1 MKLRNLLAVSATA
14 FTLLSCNDSDN
25 HPTPGKVSYP
35 HYRQYKR
42 KCRHPCTDRRRNGPT
57 NENDINS
64 LEFFVFNSDGSF
76 QKYYKPASVA
86 SDNQYTFLVNAGS
99 LTILTAANQNLGE
112 PSPAPASLA
121 DFKKSSSYKEL
132 SLDGTNSRS
141 DISTSLGFAMAA
153 EGTANV
159 VEGETNKLSLSY
171 AVC

>member
-25 HPTPGKVSYP
+25 HPTPGKGELTPITVNIKGNADT
-35 HYRQYKR
+35 RAL
-42 KCRHPCTDRRRNGPT
+42 TGEETGAT

-76 QKYYKPASVA
+76 QKYYKPVSVA

-112 PSPAPASLA
+112 PHPP
-121 DFKKSSSYKEL
+121 L
-132 SLDGTNSRS
+132 SLWQ
-141 DISTSLGFAMAA
+141 ISKRAAHTKSFLWMAQTPVRTSVLPSGLPWRQKGRPM
-153 EGTANV
+153 
-159 VEGETNKLSLSY
+159 
-171 AVC
+171 

>member
-25 HPTPGKVSYP
+25 HPTPGKGELTPITVNIKGNADT
-35 HYRQYKR
+35 RAL
-42 KCRHPCTDRRRNGPT
+42 TGEETGAT

-112 PSPAPASLA
+112 PSPALPLWQISRRAA
-121 DFKKSSSYKEL
+121 HTKSFL
-132 SLDGTNSRS
+132 WMAQTPVR
-141 DISTSLGFAMAA
+141 TSVLPSGLPWRQKGRPM
-153 EGTANV
+153 
-159 VEGETNKLSLSY
+159 
-171 AVC
+171 

>member
-25 HPTPGKVSYP
+25 HPTPGKGELTPITVNIKGNADT
-35 HYRQYKR
+35 RAL
-42 KCRHPCTDRRRNGPT
+42 TGEETGAT

-112 PSPAPASLA
+112 PPPLPLWPISKRAAHT
-121 DFKKSSSYKEL
+121 KSFL
-132 SLDGTNSRS
+132 WMAQTPVR
-141 DISTSLGFAMAA
+141 TSVLPSGLPWRQKGRPM
-153 EGTANV
+153 
-159 VEGETNKLSLSY
+159 
-171 AVC
+171 

>member
-25 HPTPGKVSYP
+25 HPTPGKGELTPITVNIKGNADT
-35 HYRQYKR
+35 RAL
-42 KCRHPCTDRRRNGPT
+42 TGEETGAT

-112 PSPAPASLA
+112 PSL
-121 DFKKSSSYKEL
+121 FGRFQKEQL
-132 SLDGTNSRS
+132 IQRAFFGWHKLPFGHQYFPRVCHGGRRDGQCSGRRDKQIKPFHTP
-141 DISTSLGFAMAA
+141 FA
-153 EGTANV
+153 E
-159 VEGETNKLSLSY
+159 
-171 AVC
+171 

>member
-25 HPTPGKVSYP
+25 HPTPGKGELTPITVNIKGNADT
-35 HYRQYKR
+35 RAL
-42 KCRHPCTDRRRNGPT
+42 TGEETGAT

-99 LTILTAANQNLGE
+99 LTILTAANQNLATGP
-112 PSPAPASLA
+112 PSKDSHTVNPHPPLPLWQISKRAAHT
-121 DFKKSSSYKEL
+121 KSFL
-132 SLDGTNSRS
+132 WMAQTPVR
-141 DISTSLGFAMAA
+141 TSVLPSGLPWRQKGRPM
-153 EGTANV
+153 
-159 VEGETNKLSLSY
+159 
-171 AVC
+171 

>member
-25 HPTPGKVSYP
+25 HPTPGKGELTPITVNIKGNADT
-35 HYRQYKR
+35 RAL
-42 KCRHPCTDRRRNGPT
+42 TGEETGAT

-112 PSPAPASLA
+112 PSPA
-121 DFKKSSSYKEL
+121 
-132 SLDGTNSRS
+132 
-141 DISTSLGFAMAA
+141 
-153 EGTANV
+153 
-159 VEGETNKLSLSY
+159 
-171 AVC
+171 

>member
-25 HPTPGKVSYP
+25 HPTPGKGELTPITVNIKGNADT
-35 HYRQYKR
+35 RAL
-42 KCRHPCTDRRRNGPT
+42 TGEETGAT

-99 LTILTAANQNLGE
+99 LTILTAANQNPHPPLPLWQISRRAAHTKSFLWMAQTPVRTSVL
-112 PSPAPASLA
+112 PSGLPWRQKGRP
-121 DFKKSSSYKEL
+121 
-132 SLDGTNSRS
+132 
-141 DISTSLGFAMAA
+141 M
-153 EGTANV
+153 
-159 VEGETNKLSLSY
+159 
-171 AVC
+171 

>member
-25 HPTPGKVSYP
+25 HPTPGKGELTPITVNIKGNADT
-35 HYRQYKR
+35 RAL
-42 KCRHPCTDRRRNGPT
+42 TGEETGAT

-112 PSPAPASLA
+112 PSPGPCLSGR
-121 DFKKSSSYKEL
+121 FQKEQL
-132 SLDGTNSRS
+132 IQRAFFVNPEKPDVPL
-141 DISTSLGFAMAA
+141 
-153 EGTANV
+153 
-159 VEGETNKLSLSY
+159 NKNDAFQKVQKRRVQEKL
-171 AVC
+171 